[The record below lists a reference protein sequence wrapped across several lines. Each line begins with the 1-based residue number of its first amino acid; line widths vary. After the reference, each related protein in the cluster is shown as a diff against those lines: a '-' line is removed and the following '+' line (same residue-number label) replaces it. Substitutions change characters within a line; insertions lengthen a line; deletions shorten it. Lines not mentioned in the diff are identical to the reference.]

1 MPLSSEQMSMLRLV
15 MRSIGTLSVL
25 LNVTLIACVVALKRF
40 HKPISFLQANLAG
53 LEVIQAV
60 MYLIGNEIAKTS
72 PITCFYVGIA
82 AQFFFSSVTF
92 MTMII
97 SLYVYLSI
105 LHRQGLA
112 ERYWYYY
119 HGYTWGMSAL
129 FTGLLF
135 VMEAVLKRGSVFGD
149 ATFECW
155 ISPSYPDLRINL
167 FYVPLWIHTGVI
179 FAMYARIFAFLRW
192 HSKAKREQNIQ
203 TGIIPHA
210 PETRPTS
217 FQEGSN
223 HSESKDSPFK
233 ISSSHRASSSVCMG
247 GSVPCSTSAKARK
260 TEGPK
265 GGHELVKS
273 ILSNANKK
281 LLVKAGVMA
290 LGFVVSWVPASTG
303 RVLALFPSV
312 TAPFWL
318 TILTGVGLSS
328 CGLWNSGIFFLTW
341 FWPTFSKFYSTRAAN
356 AILSTRLT
364 NASEARSGSGI

>member
-1 MPLSSEQMSMLRLV
+1 M
-15 MRSIGTLSVL
+15 
-25 LNVTLIACVVALKRF
+25 
-40 HKPISFLQANLAG
+40 SFLQVNLAG
-53 LEVIQAV
+53 LEVIQAA

-72 PITCFYVGIA
+72 PTTCFVVGIT
-82 AQFFFSSVTF
+82 AQFFFNSATLMNF
-92 MTMII
+92 II

-105 LHRQGLA
+105 LHRQGVA

-135 VMEAVLKRGSVFGD
+135 VMEAMLKRGSVIGN

-167 FYVPLWIHTGVI
+167 FYVPLWIHFGFI

-192 HSKAKREQNIQ
+192 HLKAKHEQNIQ
-203 TGIIPHA
+203 TGIIPYA
-210 PETRPTS
+210 PETWPTS
-217 FQEGSN
+217 FQERSN

-233 ISSSHRASSSVCMG
+233 VSSSHRLSSNTSSVFVT
-247 GSVPCSTSAKARK
+247 GSVPYSTLLKARN
-260 TEGPK
+260 TVLPK

-273 ILSNANKK
+273 IISNAYKK

-303 RVLALFPSV
+303 QVLALFPSV

-318 TILTGVGLSS
+318 TILTRVGLSS

-341 FWPTFSKFYSTRAAN
+341 FLPTFSKFYSTQVGN
-356 AILSTRLT
+356 GLLSTHLT

>member
-15 MRSIGTLSVL
+15 MRSIGTVSVL

-40 HKPISFLQANLAG
+40 HKPMSFLQG
-53 LEVIQAV
+53 LEVIQAI
-60 MYLIGNEIAKTS
+60 MYLIGNEIAKAS
-72 PITCFYVGIA
+72 PTTCFVVGIS

-92 MTMII
+92 MTFII

-105 LHRQGLA
+105 LHRQGVA

-135 VMEAVLKRGSVFGD
+135 VMEAVLKRGSVIGD

-167 FYVPLWIHTGVI
+167 FYVPLWIHSGFI

-203 TGIIPHA
+203 TGIIPYA

-217 FQEGSN
+217 FQEGSS

-233 ISSSHRASSSVCMG
+233 VSSSHRASSNTSSVFVA
-247 GSVPCSTSAKARK
+247 GSAPYSTLPKARN
-260 TEGPK
+260 TVAPK

-341 FWPTFSKFYSTRAAN
+341 FWPTFSKFYSSRAAN